1 MADGTKEYGLL
12 LTYASD
18 TGTTPGSIADVAW
31 TYDVSGVPSLTDAFA
46 ELAGT
51 TIGTG
56 TSDLSEILS
65 NGDSLSLAKP
75 GTVTSI
81 FTAIAS
87 LSVIKDQSDFAG
99 SAGSAD
105 SSVLGN
111 AFSVMIPEPSTWAMM
126 LLGFAGMGF
135 VGYRARQAA
144 TASA

>member
-1 MADGTKEYGLL
+1 MVIVCEADCAPT
-12 LTYASD
+12 A
-18 TGTTPGSIADVAW
+18 AVNA
-31 TYDVSGVPSLTDAFA
+31 
-46 ELAGT
+46 
-51 TIGTG
+51 
-56 TSDLSEILS
+56 LS

-111 AFSVMIPEPSTWAMM
+111 AFSVTIPEPATWAMM
-126 LLGFAGMGF
+126 LLGF
-135 VGYRARQAA
+135 VGLGYAA
-144 TASA
+144 VRRGKKGRSALAI